1 MEGAAPLVESDWGSG
16 LPEPFMR
23 DLLAL
28 LQPHFGRRW
37 HEAGRF
43 RGVCAG
49 WQAAHDAWCSSLY
62 VRNLQKTPATLP
74 RLERVTTVV
83 ISYLAGGQHTP
94 HGVMAAHLPKL
105 QSLPSLT
112 SLNMTIH
119 ETMSVYAEANALG
132 TLTTLKKLTLK
143 RNLELELVHNG
154 YNERRP
160 DEEMDWAFEVEEHSE
175 HLRDRAKKEA
185 GWLASLCSL
194 QQLTSLDLSECH
206 NVRIDGL
213 AGLSGLTSLKKLALR
228 GKSDAIYQCG
238 DESSENVTTLVG
250 KQLGKESVQPVL
262 CRLTKL
268 VLANMAVSDAAL
280 LKLAVLPNL
289 KYLSLL
295 GCDEELS
302 FCHGERKWLG
312 VAAARKAAPQLK
324 LTTSV
329 EFNARFAAL

>member
-28 LQPHFGRRW
+28 LKKTARS
-37 HEAGRF
+37 AGRF

-112 SLNMTIH
+112 SLNMMIH
-119 ETMSVYAEANALG
+119 ETMTPADANALG

-228 GKSDAIYQCG
+228 GKSDIKYQYG
-238 DESSENVTTLVG
+238 DETGEKVTTLVG
-250 KQLGKESVQPVL
+250 KELGEESVQPVL

-268 VLANMAVSDAAL
+268 VLVNMAVSDAAL

-289 KYLSLL
+289 KNLSLL

-324 LTTSV
+324 LTTAV